1 MSHFLSGF
9 EELYTSRYTKPARK
23 KGKPPDE
30 QLYFIGRKAS
40 PAQPGGAA
48 LSTPSSSAS
57 PASSRGEPAVHA
69 SARNPDVHEVA
80 VDSRRQQTP
89 PAPVTARQPHIK
101 RIGSR

>member
-40 PAQPGGAA
+40 PAAGGAA
-48 LSTPSSSAS
+48 LSTPSSSVS
-57 PASSRGEPAVHA
+57 PANSRGEPAVHA
-69 SARNPDVHEVA
+69 SARNPNVHEVA
-80 VDSRRQQTP
+80 VDSRRQQTL
-89 PAPVTARQPHIK
+89 PAPMPAKQPHIK